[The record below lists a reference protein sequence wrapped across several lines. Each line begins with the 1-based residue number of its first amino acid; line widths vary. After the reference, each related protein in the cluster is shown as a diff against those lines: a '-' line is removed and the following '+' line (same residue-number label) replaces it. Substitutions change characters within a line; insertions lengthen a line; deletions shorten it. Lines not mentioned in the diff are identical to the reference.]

1 MINMNM
7 KDRLM
12 EDLKTAMREKDTMRK
27 DMLQIIRAG
36 ILQVEK
42 DSRIVLDDTGI
53 DEILAKEYKKR
64 AETIQELA
72 GSNRQDMIDK
82 NRAEMAIIEAYLPK
96 QLSEA
101 EIEDLVRQA
110 ISRSGAQSARDM
122 GQVMKVLMPDVKG
135 RADGKLVNQIVK
147 RLLD

>member
-1 MINMNM
+1 MMNL
-7 KDRLM
+7 KERLM
-12 EDLKTAMREKDTMRK
+12 DDLKTAMRAKDTLRK
-27 DMLQIIRAG
+27 DLLQIIRAG
-36 ILQVEK
+36 VLQVEK
-42 DSRIVLDDTGI
+42 DSRIELDDAGVA
-53 DEILAKEYKKR
+53 EVLAREYKKR
-64 AETIQELA
+64 AETVQELA
-72 GSNRQDMIDK
+72 GSNRQDVIDK
-82 NRAEMAIIEAYLPK
+82 NRAEMVLIEEYLPR

-122 GQVMKVLMPDVKG
+122 GQVMKILMPDVKG

>member
-1 MINMNM
+1 MNM
-7 KDRLM
+7 KERLLD
-12 EDLKTAMREKDTMRK
+12 DLKTAMRNKDILRK
-27 DMLQIIRAG
+27 DLLQIIRAG
-36 ILQVEK
+36 VLQVEK
-42 DSRIVLDDTGI
+42 DSRIELDEAGI
-53 DEILAKEYKKR
+53 AEVLAKEYKKR
-64 AETIQELA
+64 AETVQELA

-82 NRAEMAIIEAYLPK
+82 NRAEMAIIEEYLPK

-122 GQVMKVLMPDVKG
+122 GQVMKILMPDVKG

>member
-1 MINMNM
+1 MNM
-7 KDRLM
+7 KDRLLD
-12 EDLKTAMREKDTMRK
+12 ELKTAMRDKDVLRK
-27 DMLQIIRAG
+27 DLLQIIRAG
-36 ILQVEK
+36 VLQVEK
-42 DSRIVLDDTGI
+42 DSRIALDDAGI
-53 DEILAKEYKKR
+53 AEVLAKEYKKR
-64 AETIQELA
+64 VETVQELA
-72 GSNRQDMIDK
+72 GSNRQDIIDK
-82 NRAEMAIIEAYLPK
+82 NRAEMAIIEEYLPR

-122 GQVMKVLMPDVKG
+122 GQVMKTLMPDVKG

>member
-1 MINMNM
+1 MNM

-42 DSRIVLDDTGI
+42 DSRIVLDDSGI

-64 AETIQELA
+64 TETIQELA

-82 NRAEMAIIEAYLPK
+82 NRAEMAIIEEYMPK

>member
-1 MINMNM
+1 MNM
-7 KDRLM
+7 KDRLLD
-12 EDLKTAMREKDTMRK
+12 DLKTAMRDKDILRK
-27 DMLQIIRAG
+27 DLLQIIRAG
-36 ILQVEK
+36 VLQVEK
-42 DSRIVLDDTGI
+42 DSRIILDDAGVA
-53 DEILAKEYKKR
+53 EVLAKEYKKR
-64 AETIQELA
+64 VETVQELA

-82 NRAEMAIIEAYLPK
+82 NRAEMAIIEEYLPR

-122 GQVMKVLMPDVKG
+122 GQVMKILMPDVKG

>member
-1 MINMNM
+1 MNM

-12 EDLKTAMREKDTMRK
+12 EDLKTAMREKNAMRK

-42 DSRIVLDDTGI
+42 DSRIVLDDSGI

-64 AETIQELA
+64 VETIQELA

-82 NRAEMAIIEAYLPK
+82 NRAEMAIIEEYLPK

>member
-1 MINMNM
+1 MNM
-7 KDRLM
+7 KDRLLD
-12 EDLKTAMREKDTMRK
+12 DLKTAMRDKDTLRK

-42 DSRIVLDDTGI
+42 DSRTVLDDAGI
-53 DEILAKEYKKR
+53 ADILAREYKKR
-64 AETIQELA
+64 VETVHELA
-72 GSNRQDMIDK
+72 GSGRQDIIDK
-82 NRAEMAIIEAYLPK
+82 NQSEMAIIEEYLPK